1 MSSLFG
7 DPPPSPIPHDWGTA
21 PCLDLINSRWSDHL
35 GRDMSYDRLPV
46 ARFRRTFLDRWHL
59 KVEDADDQQ
68 AVADL
73 ARLRVLLRTV
83 LERYARGR
91 PVTPALQRN
100 LESEMN
106 RSPMAIQLERDRSGL
121 RLQQRRSGRDW
132 DVVIAEIATSA
143 ARLIAERRTIKVCA
157 NPDCSWMFVDESK
170 PRTRR
175 WCNTSV
181 CGSLLN
187 VRHFRQINAR
197 SRQRSGAQR

>member
-1 MSSLFG
+1 
-7 DPPPSPIPHDWGTA
+7 
-21 PCLDLINSRWSDHL
+21 
-35 GRDMSYDRLPV
+35 MSYDRLPV